1 MVKVVMRYKHRG
13 KRVMVKSM
21 LGQGFLKPA
30 QAHAGINEYA
40 GCFSTEIIAVAA
52 APARKAHEPDHQ
64 QRPSILAVCKR
75 ISASRSVPG
84 S

>member
-1 MVKVVMRYKHRG
+1 MIKVVMRDKHCG
-13 KRVMVKSM
+13 KRVMVKAM
-21 LGQGFLKPA
+21 LGQCFLQPA
-30 QAHAGINEYA
+30 QAYTGIDEYA
-40 GCFSTEIIAVAA
+40 GCFSTEVIAVAA

-64 QRPSILAVCKR
+64 QCPSILAVCKR